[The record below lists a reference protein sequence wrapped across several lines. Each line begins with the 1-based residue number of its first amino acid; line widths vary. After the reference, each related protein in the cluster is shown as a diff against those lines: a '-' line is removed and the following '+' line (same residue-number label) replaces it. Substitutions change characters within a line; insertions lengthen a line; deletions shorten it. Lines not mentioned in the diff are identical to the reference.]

1 MLPNK
6 TEDEKKE
13 KEKIEVITA
22 VYNVNLHCQQCANDI
37 KKPLLRTQGVHTV
50 ETDMEKGELKV
61 KGAIDPVKIQKRIE
75 KISKRKVELISP
87 KIKAKESVPVEKKVK
102 ETKELISRTTSV
114 KVHMHCDKCEQ
125 DLRKRLLRHK
135 GIHNVKT
142 DMKAQNLTV
151 EGTIEPEKLLSYL
164 KKKVHKHA
172 EIIKS
177 EKKEEKKEKE
187 KEKEQE
193 KEKGKPAEK
202 GESKPSEKGEG
213 KPAGKGESKPSE
225 KGEGKPAGKGES
237 KPSEKGEGKPTGK
250 GEGKTTETTKIVEVK
265 EEIKVVEVKSK
276 EGNAP
281 YFIHYVYAPQMFS
294 DENPNACSVM

>member
-1 MLPNK
+1 MAA
-6 TEDEKKE
+6 EDEKKE

-50 ETDMEKGELKV
+50 EIDMEKGELKV
-61 KGAIDPVKIQKRIE
+61 KGAIDPVKIQKQIE

-187 KEKEQE
+187 KEQE

-213 KPAGKGESKPSE
+213 KPT
-225 KGEGKPAGKGES
+225 GKGES

-250 GEGKTTETTKIVEVK
+250 DEGKTTEATKIVEVR
-265 EEIKVVEVKSK
+265 EEIKVVEVKTK